1 MQRKGHDGVCG
12 GQCVGVIMDDPKR
25 DTIIEKD
32 NYYVGVCVFYLCHQS
47 LFNDEI
53 AVRPYSTYIWLIL
66 APTSCVLTM
75 AFVIC
80 VHREAGRQV

>member
-32 NYYVGVCVFYLCHQS
+32 NYDVGVCVFYLCHQS

-53 AVRPYSTYIWLIL
+53 AVRPYFAWFTPSNEQDHRVIERIL
-66 APTSCVLTM
+66 C
-75 AFVIC
+75 
-80 VHREAGRQV
+80 